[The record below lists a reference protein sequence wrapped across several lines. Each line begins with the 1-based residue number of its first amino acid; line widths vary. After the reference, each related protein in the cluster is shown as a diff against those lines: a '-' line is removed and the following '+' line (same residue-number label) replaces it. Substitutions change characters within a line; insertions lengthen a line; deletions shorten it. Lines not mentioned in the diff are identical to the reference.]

1 MASEMRVLSLLALCL
16 LLLGCR
22 IEAPPEKPKVGAW
35 YWHGPVEVTLPQAS
49 EAKSAGLDELYVRAG
64 TLTYDGERYQIHLQQ
79 EWKQSEPF
87 GVRLVYNA
95 DAGALRHIASAL
107 GDSSNSNASAEEEGS
122 LIRQIA
128 DEIGNAYHE
137 DERLAE
143 NAGLTVRGI
152 QLDFDLP
159 QSRLRD
165 YAKLV
170 RKIRE
175 RLRGHEFSVT
185 ALQSWVGT
193 PEFKELQEATSWT
206 VPQLYEGYLS
216 KGPEKMHLSDF
227 GQLKRTVEK
236 LNESGHSYRI
246 GIPAYSQAYLF
257 DERGQFVTVHR
268 GLTLEQAFKHP
279 AMKFEEHTSNH
290 GEQLV
295 RFLATKAGADGR
307 GKGYQLVYAVTGPET
322 VREFMAALG
331 KLPGE
336 KRQGV
341 ILYRWTGDAMPQV
354 WTGLKPGVDVGMNI
368 ETEVRRDVAALVD
381 TNGNL
386 RHEVAITLTQHYRDT
401 MSLDPNGLQVDLEW
415 RGVTVS
421 QVRSRRLKSSVTTPA
436 LVSKMTLSGPG
447 LEAGEK
453 TVLYVSTEGAGEIVY
468 TQTRKSNSGETYT
481 HQPIRLELK

>member
-1 MASEMRVLSLLALCL
+1 MRVLSLLAICL
-16 LLLGCR
+16 LLVGCR
-22 IEAPPEKPKVGAW
+22 VEYPPEKPKVGAW
-35 YWHGPVEVTLPQAS
+35 YWHSPVEVTLPQAS

-107 GDSSNSNASAEEEGS
+107 GDSSDSNASAEEKDS

-137 DERLAE
+137 DERLAQ

-170 RKIRE
+170 PKIRE
-175 RLRGHEFSVT
+175 RLVSREFSVT

-216 KGPEKMHLSDF
+216 EGPKKMHLSDY
-227 GQLKRTVEK
+227 GQLKRMFEK

-268 GLTLEQAFKHP
+268 GLTLEQAYKHP
-279 AMKFEEHTSNH
+279 EMEFEKHTSSR

-295 RFLATKAGADGR
+295 RFRAIRAGADGR
-307 GKGYQLVYAVTGPET
+307 GKGYRLVYAVTGPET
-322 VREFMAALG
+322 VREFMEAIG
-331 KLPGE
+331 KLPGA

-341 ILYRWTGDAMPQV
+341 ILYRWTGDEAPEI
-354 WTGLKPGVDVGMNI
+354 WRGLKTGYDSSFGYETNI
-368 ETEVRRDVAALVD
+368 QRDVSALVD
-381 TNGNL
+381 TNGKM
-386 RHEVAITLTQHYRDT
+386 RHEVAITLSQGKDAM
-401 MSLDPNGLQVDLEW
+401 MSLDPNGFKVDLEW
-415 RGVTVS
+415 RGITVL
-421 QVRSRRLKSSVTTPA
+421 RARARRLKSSVTTPA
-436 LVSKMTLSGPG
+436 LVSKMTLTGPG
-447 LEAGEK
+447 LEAGQK
-453 TVLYVSTEGAGEIVY
+453 TVVYVSTEG
-468 TQTRKSNSGETYT
+468 SGELMVTVT
-481 HQPIRLELK
+481 GKSSSGESITRDPVRLELN

>member
-1 MASEMRVLSLLALCL
+1 MASEMRVLSFVAVCL
-16 LLLGCR
+16 LLVGCR
-22 IEAPPEKPKVGAW
+22 IDYPPEKPKVGAW
-35 YWHGPVEVTLPQAS
+35 YWHSPVEVTPRQAS
-49 EAKSAGLDELYVRAG
+49 AAKGAGLHELYIRAG
-64 TLTYDGERYQIHLQQ
+64 TLTYDGERHKVHLRQ
-79 EWKQSEPF
+79 EWKPSDEF
-87 GVRLVYNA
+87 AVRFVYNA
-95 DAGALRHIASAL
+95 DAGALRHFASVL
-107 GDSSNSNASAEEEGS
+107 GDSSNTSESSEKKDA
-122 LIRQIA
+122 LIREIA
-128 DEIGNAYHE
+128 DEIGNAYNADQRIAE
-137 DERLAE
+137 D
-143 NAGLTVRGI
+143 AGLWVVGA

-165 YAKLV
+165 YARLV

-175 RLRGHEFSVT
+175 RLGRHEFSVT

-216 KGPEKMHLSDF
+216 EGPEKMHLSDF

-236 LNESGHSYRI
+236 LNESGHWYRI

-257 DERGQFVTVHR
+257 DERGRFVTVHR
-268 GLTLEQAFKHP
+268 GLMLEQAYKHP
-279 AMKFEEHTSNH
+279 AMAFEKHTSNH

-295 RFLATKAGADGR
+295 RFRATKAGADGR
-307 GKGYQLVYAVTGPET
+307 GKGYRLVYAVTGPET
-322 VREFMAALG
+322 VREFMEALG
-331 KLPGE
+331 KLPGG

-341 ILYRWTGDAMPQV
+341 ILYRWTGDETPQI
-354 WTGLKPGVDVGMNI
+354 WTGLKSSAESEWWSESKI
-368 ETEVRRDVAALVD
+368 QRDVAALVD
-381 TNGNL
+381 TNGKL
-386 RHEVAITLTQHYRDT
+386 RHEVAITISQGRDAS
-401 MSLDPNGLQVDLEW
+401 MSLDPNALRVDLEW

-421 QVRSRRLKSSVTTPA
+421 QVRSRRLKSSATTPA